1 MNKTKAV
8 VSETKKRLIDD
19 IHYLLKEIDSDIV
32 SKSNGI
38 DNSAIISSIVED
50 GVNHSIVDLVMI
62 KEYLKDS
69 LKAINASA
77 IIAEEKLPNEND
89 PSLDNI
95 SDTPEDMESEVEDV
109 EDSSLLNDFENVKTK
124 AQNLISR
131 IENSED
137 EVPDIADTSKLVSI
151 SVAIQEK
158 IDELN
163 NVDISDNSFPQKFEE
178 LKQFITSKESEVI
191 DILGGDNA
199 NELNDIISDEDE
211 GVTASKAIVEPND
224 EDAVTKEKPKVCKD
238 EVLSEEKPSPDD
250 DVILGIGMDESEMDE
265 DMDLSDEDLENP
277 DFIADNEPTEEEILD
292 EVSEDEAV
300 TSEVEMLNNDVEAVT
315 SDEVVDEE
323 VPSIDETCDECPK
336 EAGSLDELLDSID
349 SELGSFEA
357 SGDMTPEQAEKIDK
371 IKSKIN
377 ELKNFA
383 ELEDDFENTDDSL
396 DDLKEFVGV
405 DDVADEEVDGT
416 EIPENDELE
425 KPCCSDTIVTDEDLP
440 EKVVNDNVVTDEEL
454 PEKVVPDEVVTD
466 EEVPCN
472 SVDDASKEPEMI
484 DCDCFDG
491 SNIVEADLEAGDSE
505 LFPVDEPKEVEL
517 DFDIKVTPDNDPI
530 LDAED
535 TSEDFNVEETLAP
548 KKKYKPKFKKVK

>member
-32 SKSNGI
+32 SKSDGI

-77 IIAEEKLPNEND
+77 IIAEEKLPNENE
-89 PSLDNI
+89 PSLDDV
-95 SDTPEDMESEVEDV
+95 SDTPEDMETEAEID
-109 EDSSLLNDFENVKTK
+109 DDNSLLNDFENVKTK

-199 NELNDIISDEDE
+199 NDLNDIISDEDE
-211 GVTASKAIVEPND
+211 SVTASKAIVEPND

-535 TSEDFNVEETLAP
+535 EVEDFNVEETLAP

>member
-32 SKSNGI
+32 SKSDGI

-535 TSEDFNVEETLAP
+535 EVEDFNVEETLAP